1 MASKINMKDH
11 NFLLGRRIQRLR
23 QQKGITQ
30 ERLAEELKISLT
42 HLAMVETGKNAPSL
56 RLVYKIADTIGVKIK
71 ELFDF

>member
-1 MASKINMKDH
+1 MASKINMKDR

-42 HLAMVETGKNAPSL
+42 HLAMVETGKNAASL
-56 RLVYKIADTIGVKIK
+56 RLVYRIADTIGVKIK